1 MTMNKNERILNIMD
15 NIKAIYEEEEDAEQR
30 ELEIVISNLNN
41 LLDLLEK
48 ASNIYINNSK
58 MLRIEGKS
66 NPEKPKTENKEDFLA
81 KKEFRVF
88 RGALWG
94 SLKNFPRRE
103 RNGLVAIIKNNL
115 IAFESNLE
123 LGRRMPSMR
132 LKKYQEA
139 QYNLESINSAFKLS
153 VRQRYI
159 GRKFYRYI
167 FSYYSALAKTLDNL
181 IESSTRKEITQ

>member
-1 MTMNKNERILNIMD
+1 MNKNDRILNIMD

-48 ASNIYINNSK
+48 ASGIYINNSK
-58 MLRIEGKS
+58 MLRVEDKNNLEKS
-66 NPEKPKTENKEDFLA
+66 KTEDKEDLLA
-81 KKEFRVF
+81 QKESRVF
-88 RGALWG
+88 RDALWG
-94 SLKNFPRRE
+94 SLNSFPRRE
-103 RNGLVAIIKNNL
+103 RNGLIAIIKNNL

-139 QYNLESINSAFKLS
+139 QYNLEAINSALKLS

-159 GRKFYRYI
+159 GRKFYRHI
-167 FSYYSALAKTLDNL
+167 FSYYSALTKTLDNL